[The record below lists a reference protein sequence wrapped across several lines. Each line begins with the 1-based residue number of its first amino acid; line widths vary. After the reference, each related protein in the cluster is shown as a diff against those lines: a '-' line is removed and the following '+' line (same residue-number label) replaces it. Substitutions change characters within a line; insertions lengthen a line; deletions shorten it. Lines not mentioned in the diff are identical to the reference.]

1 MPVEITIDPERRRI
15 RSRLSGRL
23 CRDTLRAYYE
33 ALTAHPDF
41 RPDLS
46 EVFDVG
52 DVSELDLTAD
62 EIRVAL
68 TPFGQVGH
76 AQRAENAGTGLG
88 LPLARAMMELHGGRL
103 TVRSAPG
110 RGTTVVLIFPATR
123 VLPAPPNV
131 MPLHASG
138 PRGERAPAAEG
149 LNSADIIPL
158 NTTGPERSK
167 HQP

>member
-46 EVFDVG
+46 EVFDVS

-62 EIRVAL
+62 EIRDFSAATASAPAHGAGMRVAIVAPTDL
-68 TPFGQVGH
+68 VFGLARLYELSQVDAGN
-76 AQRAENAGTGLG
+76 RICVLRTLAEAEAWLDASGTGAVG
-88 LPLARAMMELHGGRL
+88 
-103 TVRSAPG
+103 
-110 RGTTVVLIFPATR
+110 
-123 VLPAPPNV
+123 
-131 MPLHASG
+131 
-138 PRGERAPAAEG
+138 
-149 LNSADIIPL
+149 D
-158 NTTGPERSK
+158 
-167 HQP
+167 